1 MGGDKS
7 NPLHP
12 YGKLHYQ
19 CYFEFENKVR
29 LYTLQKQFPNTF
41 WSPRFGTCLQAIEY
55 CSKEETRMLP
65 PDVFGTPSCEII
77 EANKKKTKKP
87 LEEACK
93 LIQNEGITMDNLAKA
108 MPSTFVV
115 HRRGL
120 EALKQAAAP
129 ERNHPTQTIVLYGMP
144 NSGKSRLAY
153 ELARQCYEEH
163 QIFKYDSKGQNT
175 QEWWD
180 GISTDTRCV
189 IIDEM
194 YGRKFHFD
202 RFLTITDRFP
212 CHVPIKGGDFKFN
225 PDVIIVTSNFP
236 PSEWWP
242 DLTPMQKLALHRRF
256 SDTRKFCSIKKPD
269 GTFVKDD
276 DGSIKHVFVQ
286 QPDEMRDPN
295 TERFYNKVWQLE
307 QDNGFV
313 VDDVPDIV
321 QYLSLVVEDA
331 RPADDFSQEE
341 LDDFVNSKL

>member
-1 MGGDKS
+1 
-7 NPLHP
+7 
-12 YGKLHYQ
+12 
-19 CYFEFENKVR
+19 
-29 LYTLQKQFPNTF
+29 
-41 WSPRFGTCLQAIEY
+41 
-55 CSKEETRMLP
+55 
-65 PDVFGTPSCEII
+65 
-77 EANKKKTKKP
+77 
-87 LEEACK
+87 
-93 LIQNEGITMDNLAKA
+93 
-108 MPSTFVV
+108 
-115 HRRGL
+115 
-120 EALKQAAAP
+120 
-129 ERNHPTQTIVLYGMP
+129 
-144 NSGKSRLAY
+144 
-153 ELARQCYEEH
+153 
-163 QIFKYDSKGQNT
+163 
-175 QEWWD
+175 
-180 GISTDTRCV
+180 
-189 IIDEM
+189 M

-295 TERFYNKVWQLE
+295 TDRFYNKVWQLE